1 MYTTEI
7 FETAM
12 NSCGYKTEKI
22 KYTNKSG
29 EVRQVI
35 GRVDIPQKVTID
47 GIRKTVFK
55 RKRFR
60 WDATGHCFSF
70 SSNVRQRNFD
80 LPLLS
85 IVEFKKQQAAESN
98 M

>member
-7 FETAM
+7 FEIAM

-35 GRVDIPQKVTID
+35 GRVDIPKKVTID

-55 RKRFR
+55 RKRLR
-60 WDATGHCFSF
+60 WDATGHCFSLH
-70 SSNVRQRNFD
+70 SNVRQRQFD
-80 LPLLS
+80 LPIRS
-85 IVEFKKQQAAESN
+85 IVEFKMQQEAESN
-98 M
+98 L